1 MKKKICASCLLG
13 ASLLL
18 CSCGSH
24 YELTKV
30 SRTRILIDKRYDSA
44 QDTQANIFLAPFK
57 QKVDSIMCP
66 VVGTA
71 AKYLSPYR
79 PESPLSNLLSDI
91 LVWSGKLYNEQPV
104 LGVYNIGGMR
114 AAFAQGEVT
123 YGDVVE
129 VAPFENKICFLTL
142 KGDKLLELFSQI
154 SKRGGEGV
162 SHGVELVINDEKEMV
177 SVLLNGEEIDPA
189 ASYRVATIDYV
200 AEGND
205 GMTAFKS
212 ATDINA
218 PSEEKNNIRYI
229 IMEYFRE
236 QAAAGNAV
244 NSEIEGRITIK

>member
-1 MKKKICASCLLG
+1 
-13 ASLLL
+13 
-18 CSCGSH
+18 
-24 YELTKV
+24 
-30 SRTRILIDKRYDSA
+30 
-44 QDTQANIFLAPFK
+44 
-57 QKVDSIMCP
+57 
-66 VVGTA
+66 
-71 AKYLSPYR
+71 
-79 PESPLSNLLSDI
+79 
-91 LVWSGKLYNEQPV
+91 
-104 LGVYNIGGMR
+104 MR

-218 PSEEKNNIRYI
+218 PSEEKNNVRYI